1 MVSYINQLVENFQGI
16 KTFIRHM
23 DPRHGEAQ
31 KLLLDDTYFMCYT
44 VHPSSTKMQLNL
56 KKMYWWTEMK
66 RDVGRYVEN
75 CLTCLQ
81 VKTNHQKLGGEVQ
94 SLPIPV
100 RKWDEITMD
109 FVTKLPRTSREHD
122 YIWVVVDLLTKP
134 A

>member
-66 RDVGRYVEN
+66 RDVGRYVEI

-81 VKTNHQKLGGEVQ
+81 VKKNNQKLKLKEEVQ
-94 SLPIPV
+94 SLPIPT
-100 RKWDEITMD
+100 RKCYEITMY
-109 FVTKLPRTSREHD
+109 FVAKLPRTSREHD
-122 YIWVVVDLLTKP
+122 SIWR
-134 A
+134 